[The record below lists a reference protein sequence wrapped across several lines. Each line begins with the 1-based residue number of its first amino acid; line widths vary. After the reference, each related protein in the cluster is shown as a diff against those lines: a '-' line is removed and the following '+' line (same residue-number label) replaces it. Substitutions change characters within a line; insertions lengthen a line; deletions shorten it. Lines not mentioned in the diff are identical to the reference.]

1 MLRLEVRGAKFEK
14 ITNDATITDSTKVHL
29 RVLFMLCSLHG
40 GDFDWM
46 VELKF
51 DGRLQGNGPLVKG
64 PEFIAAVAC
73 DPHELFY
80 ETSLA
85 SD

>member
-40 GDFDWM
+40 ADFDLM
-46 VELKF
+46 VELKL
-51 DGRLQGNGPLVKG
+51 DGRLQGNGPLIRDLC
-64 PEFIAAVAC
+64 FIAAVAC
-73 DPHELFY
+73 DPHELFD